1 MAFQAQSPYSQGL
14 DTQLQGLVAGEADV
28 ANRGL
33 MAQNMA
39 QQQAQ
44 AQAEM
49 QQRGVIAQQ
58 NMQLSREQLA
68 AGQQMQAQE
77 QAHAMQLQKDRQSHE
92 AGQTQILIQEQK
104 RIAEQEK
111 KDSFELMEL
120 EAQLNLAEAEGK
132 EDLILEIMQKKKAL
146 EVRRA
151 DLARNAAILGRQ
163 AQNTPKTI
171 SSMSSAIIGKI
182 GELKNTLDAKKKLA
196 DTFYQDVKGS
206 IVSVDLEGGSSAIT
220 RQRDTQNT
228 GFWGTFIGQNVPD
241 LSQDATVGM
250 QFLDLQQDILG
261 AGGFSPLEEPTAGMV
276 KGVMSDVSMI
286 EIVAGQTANGLV
298 KALSTVPGAKVDT
311 TKAAEVVKML
321 LTSSEGKDF
330 SQELMQAGL
339 EPEVGKIIMQNLAR
353 DAQRE
358 SMRIKSELTARVASG
373 AQVSLETKAL
383 EAAAKAY
390 GIRAE
395 QLARGAAKIM
405 TMDLTGLEAM
415 SESWGRLERAGN
427 YEGLSGFAPQMKQLG
442 LEEDYSQMLDLV
454 SGGRMGPML
463 GQPQLDERFL
473 EAQRGLDELA
483 SEDKQ
488 LDSELAALMAGAGTK
503 GAKRKLDIL
512 RSRNP

>member
-14 DTQLQGLVAGEADV
+14 DTNLQGLVAGEADV

-49 QQRGVIAQQ
+49 QQRGAIAQQ

-77 QAHAMQLQKDRQSHE
+77 QAHAMQLQKDRQAHE
-92 AGQTQILIQEQK
+92 SSQTQILIAEQK
-104 RIAEQEK
+104 RMAEQEK
-111 KDSFELMEL
+111 KDAMKMMEL
-120 EAQLNLAEAEGK
+120 EAQLTLAEAQDNEQAVSV
-132 EDLILEIMQKKKAL
+132 ILQKKKDL
-146 EVRRA
+146 QKRRA
-151 DLARNAAILGRQ
+151 DAARNLAVLGKQ
-163 AQNTPKTI
+163 AEATPKMI
-171 SSMSSAIIGKI
+171 SNMSSAIQQRL
-182 GELKNTLDAKKKLA
+182 GEMKNQLDAKKKLA
-196 DTFYQDVKGS
+196 DTFYQDVKGQ
-206 IVSVDLEGGSSAIT
+206 IVSMDLEGGSSAIT
-220 RQRDTQNT
+220 SQRNTQNT

-286 EIVAGQTANGLV
+286 EIVAGQTAKGLV

-395 QLARGAAKIM
+395 QLARGASRIA
-405 TMDLTGLEAM
+405 TMDLSQYEAM
-415 SESWGRLERAGN
+415 TESWGRLERAGN
-427 YEGLSGFAPQMKQLG
+427 FEGLTGFAPQMKQLG
-442 LEEDYSQMLDLV
+442 IGDEYSQMLDLM
-454 SGGRMGPML
+454 SQGQMGPML
-463 GQPQLDERFL
+463 SQPQLNNRVTAAGVD
-473 EAQRGLDELA
+473 LDLLA
-483 SEDKQ
+483 EEDKQ
-488 LDSELAALMAGAGTK
+488 LEDELAALMAGSRTK

-512 RSRNP
+512 RERMR